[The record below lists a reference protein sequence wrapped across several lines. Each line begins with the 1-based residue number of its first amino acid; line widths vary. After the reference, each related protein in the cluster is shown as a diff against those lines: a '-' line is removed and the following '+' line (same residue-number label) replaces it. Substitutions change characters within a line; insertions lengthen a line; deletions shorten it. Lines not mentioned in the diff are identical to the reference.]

1 MTKQSK
7 RRAKKPAAR
16 PARPSGPTRAG
27 GPPRAHRP
35 TRAVGRFR
43 NLGFVAALVV
53 AVIAAI
59 ALIGVANLL
68 KGDDNSTT
76 NANPIDIPD
85 HTAPAD
91 GMALGMADAPV
102 TIYEYSDFQCPVCR
116 DVAAE
121 VVPQLDTDY
130 LATGKAR
137 LIFKNMAFIGQESTW
152 AAEAAACASD
162 QGKFWQYHNKLF
174 EEQKGE
180 NKGAFKVDNLKRFAL
195 EIGLDE
201 VAFNTCF
208 DEGKYKAKI
217 ADERSEGQRRGVS
230 GTPTFF
236 VGQTKVNDNTYDAI
250 SKAIDDALATP
261 TPSATATPTAEGTP
275 SG

>member
-1 MTKQSK
+1 
-7 RRAKKPAAR
+7 
-16 PARPSGPTRAG
+16 
-27 GPPRAHRP
+27 
-35 TRAVGRFR
+35 
-43 NLGFVAALVV
+43 
-53 AVIAAI
+53 
-59 ALIGVANLL
+59 
-68 KGDDNSTT
+68 
-76 NANPIDIPD
+76 
-85 HTAPAD
+85 
-91 GMALGMADAPV
+91 
-102 TIYEYSDFQCPVCR
+102 
-116 DVAAE
+116 
-121 VVPQLDTDY
+121 
-130 LATGKAR
+130 
-137 LIFKNMAFIGQESTW
+137 
-152 AAEAAACASD
+152 
-162 QGKFWQYHNKLF
+162 
-174 EEQKGE
+174 
-180 NKGAFKVDNLKRFAL
+180 VDNLKRFAL

>member
-1 MTKQSK
+1 
-7 RRAKKPAAR
+7 
-16 PARPSGPTRAG
+16 
-27 GPPRAHRP
+27 
-35 TRAVGRFR
+35 
-43 NLGFVAALVV
+43 VAALVV

-68 KGDDNSTT
+68 KGGGNDTT

-85 HTAPAD
+85 HTAPTD

-102 TIYEYSDFQCPVCR
+102 TIYEYSDFQCPNCR

-121 VVPQLDTDY
+121 VVPHLDTDY
-130 LATGKAR
+130 LATGKAK

-162 QGKFWQYHNKLF
+162 QGKFWDYHNKLF
-174 EEQKGE
+174 ENQNGE

-208 DEGKYKAKI
+208 DEGKYTAKI

-236 VGQTKVNDNTYDAI
+236 VGQTQVDSTYEAI